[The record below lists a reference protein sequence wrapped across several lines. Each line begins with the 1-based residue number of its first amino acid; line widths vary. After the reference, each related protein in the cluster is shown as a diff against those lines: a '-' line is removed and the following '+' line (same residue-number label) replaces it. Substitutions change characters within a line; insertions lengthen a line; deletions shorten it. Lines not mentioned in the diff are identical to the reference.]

1 MSRQS
6 ALAWWRSLP
15 VEKQRQVASWHGAAG
30 WTFEMISASSSQ
42 VERIW
47 KAEGEPMVL
56 NQTK

>member
-15 VEKQRQVASWHGAAG
+15 VEKQRQVASWHGPVG

-47 KAEGEPMVL
+47 KAEGEPMGIKS
-56 NQTK
+56 TK